1 MADAELKVRIDAET
15 RELQNGLKKAN
26 QDLNSFSSKAN
37 NSLSSLSSGA
47 SSAMKGA
54 AASIAGAFSIGAVVG
69 FAKEVLNATAE
80 FQKFEA
86 VLGNTLGSSAL
97 ASLKLKEIQEFAAKT
112 PFGVNE
118 LTASFVK
125 LANAGFKPT
134 GDEMTR
140 LGDLASS
147 TGKSFDQLSEAIL
160 DAQVGEFERLKE
172 FGVRAQD
179 AGNKV
184 IFTFKGVKT
193 EVDKSSSA
201 IRGYITSLGS
211 AEGVSGSMAV
221 ISQTLTGKISNLGD
235 SWDQMLISVGSN
247 TSGVFSGAISI
258 LSTAIESITEY
269 NRELEIASKFK
280 IKGNVFETILKYS
293 NKLTAIGGPANSFLN
308 TTQDLKVNAI
318 QAVGKG
324 IDKVVSSTINGAK
337 SADDFG
343 AAIAKLKAEGDKLLK
358 GGAGGD
364 KQVLAAFKS
373 VYEDGIKAL
382 QDGRKAFLVEQN
394 KPVDA
399 GFAKTKE
406 PKKEKEFFRA
416 PQFVA
421 KPSQN
426 ELDRFL
432 EAYNKTATQLNKTPL
447 VPFPEAQKVK
457 SVERV
462 NEWGVYLNETLLPS
476 LQSGFQNFF
485 DDILKNGTFSFQA
498 LGKAI
503 LNTFTSILASEATK
517 GVLSLLS
524 GGSSGGDKKS
534 GGLFPALFGA
544 GGLFAKKA
552 AVGTAASTTATV
564 ATGTA
569 ATGGLLLPILGG
581 LAAGGII
588 ASLFK
593 KKQKA
598 PTPAVSTTTTSSPA
612 TSGVDFGGGS
622 VVFQISGANLIG
634 VLNRAGQKLQRY
646 GG

>member
-1 MADAELKVRIDAET
+1 
-15 RELQNGLKKAN
+15 
-26 QDLNSFSSKAN
+26 
-37 NSLSSLSSGA
+37 
-47 SSAMKGA
+47 
-54 AASIAGAFSIGAVVG
+54 
-69 FAKEVLNATAE
+69 
-80 FQKFEA
+80 
-86 VLGNTLGSSAL
+86 
-97 ASLKLKEIQEFAAKT
+97 
-112 PFGVNE
+112 
-118 LTASFVK
+118 
-125 LANAGFKPT
+125 
-134 GDEMTR
+134 
-140 LGDLASS
+140 
-147 TGKSFDQLSEAIL
+147 
-160 DAQVGEFERLKE
+160 
-172 FGVRAQD
+172 
-179 AGNKV
+179 
-184 IFTFKGVKT
+184 
-193 EVDKSSSA
+193 
-201 IRGYITSLGS
+201 
-211 AEGVSGSMAV
+211 
-221 ISQTLTGKISNLGD
+221 
-235 SWDQMLISVGSN
+235 MLISVGSN

-280 IKGNVFETILKYS
+280 IKGNVFESLVASTTRLA
-293 NKLTAIGGPANSFLN
+293 NIGGPAFGVLLN
-308 TTQDLKVNAI
+308 TTKGIKVDAI
-318 QAVGKG
+318 QAVGNGVNK
-324 IDKVVSSTINGAK
+324 IVSSTINGAK

-426 ELDRFL
+426 ELDKFL
-432 EAYNKTATQLNKTPL
+432 ESYNKTAAQLSKTPL

-462 NEWGVYLNETLLPS
+462 NEWGNYVNETLLPS
-476 LQSGFQNFF
+476 LQGSFQTFF

-503 LNTFTSILASEATK
+503 LNTFTSVLASEAAK
-517 GVLSLLS
+517 GVLGLLS
-524 GGSSGGDKKS
+524 GGTSGGDKKG
-534 GGLFPALFGA
+534 GGLFPALFGGA
-544 GGLFAKKA
+544 GKLLGIGGKA
-552 AVGTAASTTATV
+552 AGGTAAA
-564 ATGTA
+564 AAGGTA

-581 LAAGGII
+581 LAVGGII

-593 KKQKA
+593 KKPKA
-598 PTPAVSTTTTSSPA
+598 PTPAISTTSTTSGSA
-612 TSGVDFGGGS
+612 SGVDFGGGS
-622 VVFQISGANLIG
+622 VVFQISGTNLIG

>member
-1 MADAELKVRIDAET
+1 
-15 RELQNGLKKAN
+15 
-26 QDLNSFSSKAN
+26 
-37 NSLSSLSSGA
+37 
-47 SSAMKGA
+47 MKGA

-221 ISQTLTGKISNLGD
+221 ISETLTGKISNLGD

-280 IKGNVFETILKYS
+280 IKGNVFESLVASTTRLA
-293 NKLTAIGGPANSFLN
+293 NIGGPAFNVLLQ
-308 TTQDLKVNAI
+308 TTKGIKVDGI
-318 QAVGKG
+318 QAVGNGVNK
-324 IDKVVSSTINGAK
+324 IVSSTINGAK

-382 QDGRKAFLVEQN
+382 QDGRKAFLVEKN

-406 PKKEKEFFRA
+406 PKKETEFFRA

-426 ELDRFL
+426 ELDKFV
-432 EAYNKTATQLNKTPL
+432 ESYNKTAAQLNKTPL
-447 VPFPEAQKVK
+447 VPFPQIT
-457 SVERV
+457 ERLNLV
-462 NEWGVYLNETLLPS
+462 SQEFLKWNE
-476 LQSGFQNFF
+476 
-485 DDILKNGTFSFQA
+485 DISNIINGTLVNTFAGIGDAIGQALTGGATIGQA
-498 LGKAI
+498 LGQALLSSLGSVLGQLGQMAIATGVAI
-503 LNTFTSILASEATK
+503 LGIKTALKTLNPFAAIAGGIALIALS
-517 GVLSLLS
+517 GVVRSKAAKLGGSGG
-524 GGSSGGDKKS
+524 GGSSGF
-534 GGLFPALFGA
+534 GG
-544 GGLFAKKA
+544 GGS
-552 AVGTAASTTATV
+552 AS
-564 ATGTA
+564 
-569 ATGGLLLPILGG
+569 
-581 LAAGGII
+581 
-588 ASLFK
+588 
-593 KKQKA
+593 
-598 PTPAVSTTTTSSPA
+598 PTPAFSTSTAGS
-612 TSGVDFGGGS
+612 SGVSGSDFGGGT
-622 VVFQISGANLIG
+622 VVFQISGSNLIG

>member
-15 RELQNGLKKAN
+15 RQLQNGLKKAN

-221 ISQTLTGKISNLGD
+221 ISETLTGKISNLGD

-318 QAVGKG
+318 QAVGNG
-324 IDKVVSSTINGAK
+324 IDKIVSSTINGAK

-394 KPVDA
+394 KPVDS

-416 PQFVA
+416 PKFVA

-426 ELDRFL
+426 ELDKFL
-432 EAYNKTATQLNKTPL
+432 EAYNKTAAQLNKTPL

-524 GGSSGGDKKS
+524 GGTSGGDKKS
-534 GGLFPALFGA
+534 GGLFSALLGA
-544 GGLFAKKA
+544 GGLFGKKA
-552 AVGTAASTTATV
+552 AAGGTAAA
-564 ATGTA
+564 AAGGTA

-612 TSGVDFGGGS
+612 TSGVDFGGGN
-622 VVFQISGANLIG
+622 VVFQISGSNLIG